1 MTSQKRDV
9 GKDRPVRTVY
19 SGESEEEMIK
29 AYKNNGEIITI
40 SLYPNGKYYNN
51 YGCCIA
57 GGYDTLE
64 EAESLL
70 HKHRPQA
77 VEVKE
82 A

>member
-1 MTSQKRDV
+1 MK
-9 GKDRPVRTVY
+9 PVRTVY
-19 SGESEEEMIK
+19 SGESEEEMVK

-40 SLYPNGKYYNN
+40 SLYPNGKYCNN

-64 EAESLL
+64 EAMHYL

>member
-1 MTSQKRDV
+1 MVKT
-9 GKDRPVRTVY
+9 
-19 SGESEEEMIK
+19 
-29 AYKNNGEIITI
+29 YKSNGEIITI

-51 YGCCIA
+51 YGYCIA

-64 EAESLL
+64 EAMHYL

>member
-1 MTSQKRDV
+1 MEHIAT
-9 GKDRPVRTVY
+9 
-19 SGESEEEMIK
+19 
-29 AYKNNGEIITI
+29 YKNSSETITI
-40 SLYPNGKYYNN
+40 SLYPNGKFYNN

-64 EAESLL
+64 EAESFL
-70 HKHRPQA
+70 HKHRPGA